1 MKNLDYLIK
10 VLTKVRT
17 PLEFTIFGPKV
28 DLKYWNQC
36 IKLIEKLPSNI
47 KVNINEEVSPTK
59 VQEIFSQYDLFVFP
73 TRGENFGHVILESLS
88 AGTPVLLSDK
98 TLWQTDK
105 LLGLQ
110 VLSLNKNIWAMN
122 IDKWANLTQDKL
134 LARRR
139 AALSYANKINIKNKK
154 SLIENKSFFYDMI

>member
-1 MKNLDYLIK
+1 M
-10 VLTKVRT
+10 
-17 PLEFTIFGPKV
+17 
-28 DLKYWNQC
+28 
-36 IKLIEKLPSNI
+36 
-47 KVNINEEVSPTK
+47 
-59 VQEIFSQYDLFVFP
+59 
-73 TRGENFGHVILESLS
+73 
-88 AGTPVLLSDK
+88 LLSDK

-154 SLIENKSFFYDMI
+154 SLTENKSFFYDMI

>member
-10 VLTKVRT
+10 VLTTVKT
-17 PLEFTIFGPKV
+17 SLELSIFGPKV
-28 DLKYWNQC
+28 DLKYWDQC
-36 IKLIEKLPSNI
+36 KKLIAKLPSHI
-47 KVNINEEVSPTK
+47 KVNICEEIFPSK
-59 VQEIFSQYDLFVFP
+59 VQEVFCQYDLFAFP

-88 AGTPVLLSDK
+88 AGTPVLLSNK

-105 LLGLQ
+105 LLGVQ

-122 IDKWANLTQDKL
+122 IDKWANLPQDKL

-139 AALSYANKINIKNKK
+139 AALACANKINIRNKK
-154 SLIENKSFFYDMI
+154 SLVENKSFFYDMI